1 MVILER
7 KIDDAKINISITI
20 DKNLV
25 NNLEEIK
32 KKKKYRK
39 LSPQINDLLWDWLN
53 KEEKEDANTK

>member
-7 KIDDAKINISITI
+7 KIDDIKINISITI
-20 DKNLV
+20 DRNLM

-53 KEEKEDANTK
+53 KEDEEDVE